1 MKSIAKMFFTTHPVI
16 LRMVIRIVLRLHN
29 RTYALAS
36 NLSSLLEDGVHPKH
50 RLTAY
55 HDFFLSNIKQG
66 ETALDVGCG
75 KGELLSDI
83 AVKTGARTVGIEIN
97 GESVN
102 VARHRTLY
110 LDSVE
115 IFHGDVWATD
125 CHGPVDVITLSN
137 VLEHLTNRKKLLAHL
152 MQSYSPSRILVRVP
166 MCDRDWLVPYKSE
179 LGVDSR
185 LDETHEI
192 EYTFKT
198 FEQELDDSDLVIQK
212 SYIRWGEL
220 YAVLVRSVH

>member
-1 MKSIAKMFFTTHPVI
+1 MKSVIKRLLYQHPDFLKAI
-16 LRMVIRIVLRLHN
+16 IRALLRLHN
-29 RTYALAS
+29 RIYALLS
-36 NLSSLLEDGVHPKH
+36 NLSSLSEGGIHPKH

-55 HDFFLSNIKQG
+55 HDFFLSNIKPG

-102 VARHRTLY
+102 EARHRTLSV
-110 LDSVE
+110 DSVE

-137 VLEHLTNRKKLLAHL
+137 VLEHLTNRAKLLAHL
-152 MQSYSPSRILVRVP
+152 MQTYSPSRILVRVP

-192 EYTFKT
+192 EYTYKE
-198 FEQELDDSDLVIQK
+198 FEKEINDSGLVIQK

-220 YAVLVRSVH
+220 YAVLVRSGH